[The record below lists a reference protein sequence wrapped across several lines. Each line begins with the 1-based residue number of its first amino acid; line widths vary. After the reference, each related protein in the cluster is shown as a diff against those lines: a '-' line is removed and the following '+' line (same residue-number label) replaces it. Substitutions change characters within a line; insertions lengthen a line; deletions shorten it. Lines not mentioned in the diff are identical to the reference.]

1 MATGMRLIAEARME
15 LLVHKG
21 LPDRK
26 EHKGL
31 QELMARLERR
41 DLLD

>member
-1 MATGMRLIAEARME
+1 MV
-15 LLVHKG
+15 LL
-21 LPDRK
+21 DRK
-26 EHKGL
+26 VQLVQQGRKVL